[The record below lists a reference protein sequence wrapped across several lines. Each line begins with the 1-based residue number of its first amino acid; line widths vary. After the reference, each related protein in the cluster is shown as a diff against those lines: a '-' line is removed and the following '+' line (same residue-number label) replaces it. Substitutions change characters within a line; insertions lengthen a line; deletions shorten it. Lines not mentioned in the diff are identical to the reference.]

1 MQQERFNIHITLWFE
16 SCSHITG
23 ILQRPLFTKCKSL
36 FGQGCHHRYIWFLSS
51 PFAVQAVINDL
62 CNEWFPSW
70 DPELPTHKSQGVFP
84 SYVEV
89 FPLKVL
95 DKGCFGERTTWCLAS
110 KGIGALSR
118 WPPTLTIPSVRT
130 GCKGRSGLLL
140 DSAQLAWRS
149 LYSCLNNSIWA
160 ILHKANKAS
169 SRSSTSDQL
178 SPESHHY
185 CG

>member
-1 MQQERFNIHITLWFE
+1 MQVTLWARMLLQCRQSLTIFLMNDFPRGIQNCRRTRARV
-16 SCSHITG
+16 CSPPTW
-23 ILQRPLFTKCKSL
+23 KC
-36 FGQGCHHRYIWFLSS
+36 FL
-51 PFAVQAVINDL
+51 
-62 CNEWFPSW
+62 WRSW
-70 DPELPTHKSQGVFP
+70 TSN
-84 SYVEV
+84 
-89 FPLKVL
+89 L
-95 DKGCFGERTTWCLAS
+95 DKGCFGERTTWCLVS